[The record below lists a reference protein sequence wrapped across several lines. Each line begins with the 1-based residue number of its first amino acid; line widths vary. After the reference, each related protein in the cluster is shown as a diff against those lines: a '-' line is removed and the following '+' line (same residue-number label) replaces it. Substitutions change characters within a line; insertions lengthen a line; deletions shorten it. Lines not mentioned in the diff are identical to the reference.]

1 VLARLTAP
9 LPAASQ
15 TDSTSASVADR
26 ATASQDAGGS
36 DSGTAIDMAVRSA
49 DLFASENAGAQADHP
64 AGGIAVVSAG
74 GIAGPKVGGNA
85 GRRAAGKARK
95 KRRRVGRPRGPV
107 RVPLTVRV
115 LATTD
120 ARLTA
125 AVEMTGDSP
134 QYIVEAALAAWLDAL
149 GIPR

>member
-1 VLARLTAP
+1 
-9 LPAASQ
+9 
-15 TDSTSASVADR
+15 
-26 ATASQDAGGS
+26 
-36 DSGTAIDMAVRSA
+36 
-49 DLFASENAGAQADHP
+49 
-64 AGGIAVVSAG
+64 
-74 GIAGPKVGGNA
+74 
-85 GRRAAGKARK
+85 
-95 KRRRVGRPRGPV
+95 V